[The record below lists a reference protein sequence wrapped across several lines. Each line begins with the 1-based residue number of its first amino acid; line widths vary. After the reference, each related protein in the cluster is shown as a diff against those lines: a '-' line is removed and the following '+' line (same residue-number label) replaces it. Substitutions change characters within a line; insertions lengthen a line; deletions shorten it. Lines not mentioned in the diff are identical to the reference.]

1 MIENDL
7 LVHTF
12 TEGCLMMTMIQLFSC
27 FYVAYLD
34 EDGDGHN
41 DDDDADDKDDDHAF
55 DLGDDDDQ
63 DKILW

>member
-1 MIENDL
+1 
-7 LVHTF
+7 
-12 TEGCLMMTMIQLFSC
+12 MMTMIQLFSC
-27 FYVAYLD
+27 FYVADLD

-41 DDDDADDKDDDHAF
+41 DDDADDKDDDHAF